1 MKTVTWIALILVV
14 VGGINWA
21 LVGLFDF
28 NVITTITGQMTT
40 ISRVVYTLVG
50 VAAVYLIILFPKHYL
65 KTT

>member
-1 MKTVTWIALILVV
+1 MKTLTWIALILVV

-28 NVITTITGQMTT
+28 NLVATITGHTTT
-40 ISRVVYTLVG
+40 ISRVIYTVVG
-50 VAAVYLIILFPKHYL
+50 VAAVYLIIVFPTHYL

>member
-14 VGGINWA
+14 IGGINWA

-28 NVITTITGQMTT
+28 NLITTITGQMTT
-40 ISRVVYTLVG
+40 ISRVIYTVVG
-50 VAAVYLIILFPKHYL
+50 VAAVYLIVVFPTHYL